1 MAGTERRHEPGW
13 PEARLAVANTGSS
26 HRGGEGDHLRE
37 NSKYTRLN
45 AKRPR
50 VLISTVH
57 KSQCT
62 ERTLSLSRAPHRFQY
77 MYIWT
82 KHKTPYGHARS
93 RRRGTSQRDMR
104 RAICMQGHEAPHA
117 RHEKESMHPCMCC
130 GLHYPGRGRGQDGA
144 RGKMQQLSVSEPRS
158 TRGRHT
164 AGWRWLR
171 QG

>member
-1 MAGTERRHEPGW
+1 MS

-93 RRRGTSQRDMR
+93 RRRGTSQRDVR
-104 RAICMQGHEAPHA
+104 RAICMQGHEGRKRRKRGTSKRVCTHA
-117 RHEKESMHPCMCC
+117 RAAACTIRAAAVAKM
-130 GLHYPGRGRGQDGA
+130 GRGA
-144 RGKMQQLSVSEPRS
+144 RCSSSVSVSRAARADV
-158 TRGRHT
+158 TRP
-164 AGWRWLR
+164 AG
-171 QG
+171 GG

>member
-1 MAGTERRHEPGW
+1 MS

-62 ERTLSLSRAPHRFQY
+62 ERTHHPLALSRSTPFSIYVY
-77 MYIWT
+77 MDETQDPIW
-82 KHKTPYGHARS
+82 S
-93 RRRGTSQRDMR
+93 RALTAAGDIATR
-104 RAICMQGHEAPHA
+104 RASCHMYAGTRSAACAARVREYAP
-117 RHEKESMHPCMCC
+117 MHVLRLALSGPRPWPKM
-130 GLHYPGRGRGQDGA
+130 GRGA
-144 RGKMQQLSVSEPRS
+144 RCSSSVSVSRAARAGV
-158 TRGRHT
+158 TRP
-164 AGWRWLR
+164 AG
-171 QG
+171 GG